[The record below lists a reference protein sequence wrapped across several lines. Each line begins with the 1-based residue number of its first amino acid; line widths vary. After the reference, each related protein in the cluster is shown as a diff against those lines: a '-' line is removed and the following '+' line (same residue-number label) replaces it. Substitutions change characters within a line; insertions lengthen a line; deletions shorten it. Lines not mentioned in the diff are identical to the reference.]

1 LPIVPI
7 IVGVVVLG
15 FVIGAGL
22 SVAGRGRWSSGDVAV
37 VASAT
42 PVAQSFSVEPKLP
55 TPIPARAQTPPP
67 LVTSLPKPASS
78 QPAASPSLAATALPA
93 FASAQPAAQAAA
105 AAPSQTPAP
114 AANTTAVAAT
124 ASPATAAPATAGPAT
139 ATPATA
145 PNVAAPSEDVDG
157 GFAQQAA
164 SVVRTYLAA
173 IARGDVDG
181 AYAELAGTSK
191 DTPLPEVGIIT
202 STSRITHLESHGGP
216 GAATVDV
223 DLQTDAGFYAGQYT
237 VHRSALGTALIVEHT
252 IVKP

>member
-22 SVAGRGRWSSGDVAV
+22 SVAGRGRWSSGDVAA

-42 PVAQSFSVEPKLP
+42 PVARSFSVVPKLP

-67 LVTSLPKPASS
+67 LVTSIPKPASA
-78 QPAASPSLAATALPA
+78 QPAASPALAATSPPSLPP
-93 FASAQPAAQAAA
+93 AQPAAQAAA
-105 AAPSQTPAP
+105 AAPSQTPAL
-114 AANTTAVAAT
+114 AA
-124 ASPATAAPATAGPAT
+124 PATAAPATAAPVSAAPAT
-139 ATPATA
+139 AAAAANVPA
-145 PNVAAPSEDVDG
+145 PPAAPSDDIDG
-157 GFAQQAA
+157 AFAQQAA

-181 AYAELAGTSK
+181 AYAELAGPPK
-191 DTPLPEVGIIT
+191 DAPLPEVGIVT
-202 STSRITHLESHGGP
+202 STSRITHLESHGAS

-223 DLQTDAGFYAGQYT
+223 DLQTDGGFYAGQYT